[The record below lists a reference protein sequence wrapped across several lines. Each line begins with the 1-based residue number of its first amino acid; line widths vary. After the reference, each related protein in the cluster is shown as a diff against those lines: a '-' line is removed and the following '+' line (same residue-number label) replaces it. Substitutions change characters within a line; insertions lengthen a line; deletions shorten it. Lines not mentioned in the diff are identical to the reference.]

1 MHSLRFAEW
10 TLGLVT
16 SRGRAATIVGDLAER
31 AATRGIAWFW
41 SAVLRTA
48 TSMLWH
54 DLAGHPARFA
64 GIVLRGLALD
74 LGLAFLF
81 GVVGFVIV
89 AAPVLLF
96 GVLDVVGLDAPTG
109 FLRGFAGGEGGVSAI
124 AWRLYVGAPTLLF
137 PLIVGRALAHWAPG
151 REVAACV
158 AFATVSAILGIAT
171 AIVLPG
177 DAGVP
182 VALWAVSRGTVEDT
196 ILVLAGAMWGRHR
209 NLLKSDP
216 EQILG

>member
-1 MHSLRFAEW
+1 MPSLRFAEW
-10 TLGLVT
+10 ILGLVT

-74 LGLAFLF
+74 LGLVFLF
-81 GVVGFVIV
+81 GVLGFVIV
-89 AAPVLLF
+89 AAP
-96 GVLDVVGLDAPTG
+96 ATG
-109 FLRGFAGGEGGVSAI
+109 FVPGFTGRGSGVAAI
-124 AWRLYVGAPTLLF
+124 AWRLYVAAPTLLF

-177 DAGVP
+177 DVGVP
-182 VALWAVSRGTVEDT
+182 VALWAVTRGAVEDT
-196 ILVLAGAMWGRHR
+196 MLVMAGAMWGRHR